1 MVDLN
6 SLLITLLYVAGFVLL
21 VVFIIIGIKLIGILN
36 KVDRVMDDVEDKVSS
51 LNGVFHAVDKFSD
64 NINTISETIV
74 SNVVGFISKMFGKKK
89 SIIDE
94 EDDF

>member
-6 SLLITLLYVAGFVLL
+6 SLLITLMYIAGFVLL
-21 VVFIIIGIKLIGILN
+21 VVFIIIGIKLIGIQ
-36 KVDRVMDDVEDKVSS
+36 DKVAS

-64 NINTISETIV
+64 NINAFSEAVV
-74 SNVVGFISKMFGKKK
+74 SNVVGAISKIFGKKK

>member
-36 KVDRVMDDVEDKVSS
+36 KVDSIVDNVEDKVSS
-51 LNGVFHAVDKFSD
+51 LDGIFHAVDKFSD
-64 NINTISETIV
+64 NVNTISESIV
-74 SNVVGFISKMFGKKK
+74 SNIVGFLSKFGKKK

-94 EDDF
+94 EEDL

>member
-6 SLLITLLYVAGFVLL
+6 SLLITLLYMAGFILL

-36 KVDRVMDDVEDKVSS
+36 KVDRVVDDVEDKVSS

-64 NINTISETIV
+64 NVNTISEAVV
-74 SNVVGFISKMFGKKK
+74 SNVVGFVSKIFGKKK
-89 SIIDE
+89 SVIDE
-94 EDDF
+94 EEDF

>member
-6 SLLITLLYVAGFVLL
+6 SLLITLLYIAGFVLL

-36 KVDRVMDDVEDKVSS
+36 KVDQVVDDVEDKVSS

-74 SNVVGFISKMFGKKK
+74 SNVVGAISKIFGKKK